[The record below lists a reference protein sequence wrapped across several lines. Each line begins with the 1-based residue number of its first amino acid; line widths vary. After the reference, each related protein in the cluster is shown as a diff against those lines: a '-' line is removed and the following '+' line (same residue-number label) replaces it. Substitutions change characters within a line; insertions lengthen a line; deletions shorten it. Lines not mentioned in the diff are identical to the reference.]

1 MITKPYSASLH
12 SAINPKLD
20 LKPNYANQC
29 LPVYLCIY
37 IELKE
42 AVLNCDQQIIDVAE
56 LDAIWDIK
64 SWLSPHI
71 NTPHGHTNPHNFLF
85 QHGESGK
92 AEMRYRNWSLDSW
105 LPLPPQHGVVLLK
118 VST

>member
-1 MITKPYSASLH
+1 MFTCI
-12 SAINPKLD
+12 
-20 LKPNYANQC
+20 
-29 LPVYLCIY
+29 LCIY

-71 NTPHGHTNPHNFLF
+71 NTPHGHTNPQQFFCFNMGKVERQKCTIGIGVQTPGCHCLHNTVWC
-85 QHGESGK
+85 S
-92 AEMRYRNWSLDSW
+92 
-105 LPLPPQHGVVLLK
+105 
-118 VST
+118 